1 MQGFRSVEPH
11 AETAIGGFFSGLC
24 RGLGGE
30 VLDVLPLKQ
39 SLRGKLSNSRG
50 LACFLTRL
58 TGFSSLMPA
67 RRTRKGALLL
77 TLGVLAVPATAEA
90 GFSECLSELRA
101 AARAAGV
108 DEATLDKATRGLEPN
123 PEVLAF
129 SQIQPEF
136 KTPIWDYLAG
146 LVDEERV
153 NDGRAMMQRWAQAF
167 SAAESRFGVD
177 RATIAAVWGVESD
190 YGRSFGTR
198 PVVQS
203 LATLVCGG
211 VRPGYFRSEFIA
223 ALKIIQHGDIDPA
236 QFNGSWAGAFG
247 HTQFMPSTFLRTA
260 VDLDGDGR
268 KDLINSVPDAL
279 GSTAAYLR
287 KGGWA
292 SGVGWGFEV
301 RLPSN
306 YAGPSGRTHKEPM
319 AAWAGRGVTRAD
331 GSPLGAGPNAGLLI
345 PAGVNGPA
353 FLVTR
358 NFDAIYSYN
367 AAESYALAIAL
378 LSDRLRGRPGLIAKW
393 PTNDP
398 GLSRAERRE
407 MQTLLMRRGY
417 DLDGKADGVIGTKTK
432 QAIVDFQAKSGLS
445 RDGRASASVLAAL
458 RGQ

>member
-1 MQGFRSVEPH
+1 VVSVVLLKLLANRVMNQASAMRMRAAFSALCLFALPVAAA
-11 AETAIGGFFSGLC
+11 AESFSDCLSGLH
-24 RGLGGE
+24 
-30 VLDVLPLKQ
+30 
-39 SLRGKLSNSRG
+39 
-50 LACFLTRL
+50 
-58 TGFSSLMPA
+58 
-67 RRTRKGALLL
+67 
-77 TLGVLAVPATAEA
+77 
-90 GFSECLSELRA
+90 A
-101 AARAAGV
+101 AARAGGV
-108 DEATLDKATRGLEPN
+108 DDATFDKVTRGLEPN
-123 PEVLAF
+123 PEVLVFA
-129 SQIQPEF
+129 QAQPEF

-153 NDGRAMMQRWAQAF
+153 NDGRAMMQRWAQAL
-167 SAAESRFGVD
+167 AAAQGRFGVD
-177 RATIAAVWGVESD
+177 QATITAVWGVESD

-203 LATLVCGG
+203 LATLSCGG
-211 VRPGYFRSEFIA
+211 TRQGYFRSEFIA

-247 HTQFMPSTFLRTA
+247 HTQFMPSTFLRIA

-287 KGGWA
+287 KGGWTP
-292 SGVGWGFEV
+292 GVGWGFEV
-301 RLPSN
+301 KLPDHYS
-306 YAGPSGRTHKEPM
+306 GPSGRTRKEPM
-319 AAWAGRGVTRAD
+319 AAWAARGLARID
-331 GSPLGAGPNAGLLI
+331 GTALGSGPNAGLLI
-345 PAGVNGPA
+345 PAGLGGPA

-378 LSDRLRGRPGLIAKW
+378 LSDRLRGRSGLVAAW

-432 QAIVDFQAKSGLS
+432 QAISDFQAKSGLS
-445 RDGRASASVLAAL
+445 PNGRASASVLAAL
-458 RGQ
+458 RVR